1 VSFFP
6 AVVILGFGMAIT
18 VAPLTT
24 DVMNSVDE
32 DHTGTASGI
41 NNAVAR
47 VAGVLGIAVLGIAM
61 VWAFR
66 THLDSTLV
74 QLSLPPAALQQI
86 RAQQNRLAAL
96 QPPAGLDAPTM
107 ATITASIRQG
117 FVFGFRI
124 VMMICAALALA
135 SAMVAWRMVPGPGD
149 LPQRP
154 TQNRLP

>member
-1 VSFFP
+1 M
-6 AVVILGFGMAIT
+6 AVT

-24 DVMNSVDE
+24 DVMNAVEE
-32 DHTGTASGI
+32 DRIGTASGI

-66 THLDSTLV
+66 TQLDRTLMH
-74 QLSLPPAALQQI
+74 LSLPPAALRQI
-86 RAQQNRLAAL
+86 HAQETRLAAL
-96 QPPAGLDAPTM
+96 QPPAGLDAPT
-107 ATITASIRQG
+107 AAAITTSVRQG

-154 TQNRLP
+154 TQNSPP